1 MKWMWEEP
9 HLTQRSC
16 EGFVRAVQSSPELG
30 ADAPSQF
37 GGAQTLY
44 CVLCDLP
51 LPLWSD
57 GGRVDEGY
65 SVDDLR
71 GNGVKKTSASS
82 ALEWLMA
89 PWFSGRI
96 SETQTCL
103 ICSQTNLVTED
114 PE

>member
-1 MKWMWEEP
+1 MKWEEP

-16 EGFVRAVQSSPELG
+16 EGLVRAVEFGSELG
-30 ADAPSQF
+30 ADASSQF

-44 CVLCDLP
+44 GVLCDLP

-57 GGRVDEGY
+57 GGRIDEGY

-71 GNGVKKTSASS
+71 GNGVRMALASPS
-82 ALEWLMA
+82 GI
-89 PWFSGRI
+89 SGRI
-96 SETQTCL
+96 SETRTCL